1 MAEKQSSNSEDTTVS
16 MSIEDTKSQQS
27 KIFSLEAEL
36 KDVQQTNKI
45 AALEAEL
52 KDMRER
58 YLHMSLQYAE
68 VEAQREELVL
78 KLKTTAKG
86 KGWFS

>member
-1 MAEKQSSNSEDTTVS
+1 MAEKQIRDGELSEKGASEKTEQACCR
-16 MSIEDTKSQQS
+16 IA
-27 KIFSLEAEL
+27 SLEAEL
-36 KDVQQTNKI
+36 KGMQQATKM
-45 AALEAEL
+45 AALETEL
-52 KDMRER
+52 RDMRER

-86 KGWFS
+86 GKGWFS